1 MQTVVMDDL
10 RPGEAAETGW
20 DRKKRA
26 TRAALRRAAVRLVEA
41 RGLAQV
47 TVEDIAAAAGV
58 SPRTFFNYFPTKEDA
73 VVGWDPG
80 LLAELVA
87 HLRARP
93 VTESP
98 LQALGATLL
107 EVFAPADVDVDD
119 RLRRLRVARSDPH
132 LMAHQVLRFGDT
144 ERELV
149 AALADRRGTEPAH
162 DHYAA
167 LVVAAVLAAG
177 RAALMAWC
185 DDGGR
190 RSLDRVLADHLRVLG
205 EGLAE
210 PERNTR

>member
-1 MQTVVMDDL
+1 MVVDDDL
-10 RPGEAAETGW
+10 LAASPAETGW
-20 DRKKRA
+20 DRRKRA
-26 TRAALRRAAVRLVEA
+26 TRAALRRAAVRLVED

-93 VTESP
+93 AAEAP
-98 LQALGATLL
+98 LPALAATLL

-119 RLRRLRVARSDPH
+119 RLRRLQVARSDPH

-149 AALADRRGTEPAH
+149 AALAERRGTEPAH

-167 LVVAAVLAAG
+167 LVVASVLAAG

-185 DDGGR
+185 ADGGR
-190 RSLDRVLADHLRVLG
+190 WPLDEVMAWHLRIVG
-205 EGLAE
+205 DGLAE
-210 PERNTR
+210 PERNAP